1 MSHSSSSQPG
11 SSEPHPI
18 QVTVNGRVRAIP
30 DAITVAGLLE
40 QLEVDRRQV
49 AVERNAELVPK
60 TKFDDVHLE
69 DGDTLEIVTFFGGG

>member
-1 MSHSSSSQPG
+1 MSHSSSSQ
-11 SSEPHPI
+11 EPHPI

-30 DAITVAGLLE
+30 GAITVAGLLA

-60 TKFDDVHLE
+60 AKFDDVHLE